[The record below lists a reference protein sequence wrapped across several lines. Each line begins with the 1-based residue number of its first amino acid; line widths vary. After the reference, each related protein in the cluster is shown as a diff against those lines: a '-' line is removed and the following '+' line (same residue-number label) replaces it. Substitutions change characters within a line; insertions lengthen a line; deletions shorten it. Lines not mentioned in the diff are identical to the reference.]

1 MKVSYFP
8 GCTLNTTGKGFDN
21 AVRASTAA
29 VGLELAELSEWNCCG
44 ATYPLIIDNM
54 LELAAPVHVLVA
66 AQNAGGHGGP
76 PLLTTACTTCYNV
89 LKRTNKFIR
98 EHKDERERIQ
108 FFIEAEYNGEVEVKD
123 ILHLLRDDVG
133 FEAVR
138 EKVQKPLKGLKVAS
152 YYGCMVLRPPAEV
165 AYDDPDHPQSL
176 DDLMAALGATPVDS
190 PHKNECCG
198 AYLAVMAPEVT
209 REMVYTILRSAQA
222 AGAEAVVTNCPLC
235 QFNLDKQQAVM
246 HNGKQPRASYQA
258 IPVFYFSQLMGLAL
272 GLDASNYGWERHYID
287 PRPLLHERGL
297 WNDVSGLQFHAER
310 SGA

>member
-21 AVRASTAA
+21 AVRAATAA
-29 VGLELAELSEWNCCG
+29 VGLELAELPEWNCCG
-44 ATYPLIIDNM
+44 ATFPLIVDNM
-54 LELAAPVHVLVA
+54 LELAAPAHVLVSA
-66 AQNAGGHGGP
+66 RDHG

-89 LKRTNKFIR
+89 LQRTNRFIR
-98 EHKDERERIQ
+98 GHKDERERIA
-108 FFIEAEYNGEVEVKD
+108 FFVEAEYGGEVEVKD

-133 FEAVR
+133 FDAVR
-138 EKVQKPLKGLKVAS
+138 ARVSKPLKDLRVAA

-176 DDLMAALGATPVDS
+176 DDLMAALGAAPVDY

-198 AYLAVMAPEVT
+198 AYLAVKAPEVT
-209 REMVYTILRSAQA
+209 REMVYTILRSAQV

-235 QFNLDKQQAVM
+235 QFNLDRQQSAM
-246 HNGKQPRASYQA
+246 RQSHANYQA

-272 GLDASNYGWERHYID
+272 GLDVTEYGWDRHYID
-287 PRPLLHERGL
+287 ARPLLKQRGF
-297 WNDVSGLQFHAER
+297 WD
-310 SGA
+310 GA